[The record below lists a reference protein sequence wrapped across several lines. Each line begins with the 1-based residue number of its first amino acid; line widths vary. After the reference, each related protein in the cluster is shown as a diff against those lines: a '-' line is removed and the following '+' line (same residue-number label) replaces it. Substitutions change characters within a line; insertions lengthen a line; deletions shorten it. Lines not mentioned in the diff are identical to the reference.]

1 MINTVR
7 LRKYPFHRGNVTMA
21 LPPPASFILCLDPL
35 LVPWAAHVSGSLSQL
50 LELKPINVC
59 RSLNQKTPPSGRDH
73 FHLSQWVCQ
82 ESVHLLTAALR
93 SGWQAE
99 STSGYRSLIRSSQC
113 LSMEWFI
120 PTYWL
125 ISTQMFFYF
134 QKIFPVELKMH
145 SFSKPYGQM
154 PESVNISVLT
164 LDLSNSNG
172 FYIWFR
178 ILHVWNS

>member
-125 ISTQMFFYF
+125 ISTQMFFLFPKDIPCWTKNAFFFKAIWPDAWKCEYF
-134 QKIFPVELKMH
+134 CPNIGSKQLK
-145 SFSKPYGQM
+145 
-154 PESVNISVLT
+154 
-164 LDLSNSNG
+164 
-172 FYIWFR
+172 W
-178 ILHVWNS
+178 ILYLV